1 MAEKEFYVCVCEC
14 VCACGCLCMCVCE
27 GGGFVYAKFTSACN
41 LESVFVVQHTCMSIS
56 KKESRKELIR
66 YMEITQAD

>member
-1 MAEKEFYVCVCEC
+1 MFVCVSVCARVGVCVCVC
-14 VCACGCLCMCVCE
+14 VRE
-27 GGGFVYAKFTSACN
+27 GGGFMYAKFTSACN
-41 LESVFVVQHTCMSIS
+41 LESVFVVQHTCMRIS